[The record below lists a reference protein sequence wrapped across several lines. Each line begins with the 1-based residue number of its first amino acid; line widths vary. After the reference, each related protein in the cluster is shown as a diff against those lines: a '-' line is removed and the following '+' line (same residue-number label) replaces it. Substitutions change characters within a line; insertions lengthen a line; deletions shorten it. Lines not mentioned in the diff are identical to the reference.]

1 MCLLEFV
8 VLLGIRLFP
17 SRKGSQDDH
26 TDWISDLPCNA
37 IDDILAHL
45 KIKDLVRTS
54 ILSKRWRYMWTYVP
68 QLWFDEYFFE
78 EYKDL
83 DDLVAYR
90 IITDVLMQHKGKID
104 KFGLFI
110 SHD

>member
-1 MCLLEFV
+1 
-8 VLLGIRLFP
+8 
-17 SRKGSQDDH
+17 
-26 TDWISDLPCNA
+26 
-37 IDDILAHL
+37 
-45 KIKDLVRTS
+45 
-54 ILSKRWRYMWTYVP
+54 MWTYVP

-78 EYKDL
+78 EYEDL
-83 DDLVAYR
+83 DDPVAYK